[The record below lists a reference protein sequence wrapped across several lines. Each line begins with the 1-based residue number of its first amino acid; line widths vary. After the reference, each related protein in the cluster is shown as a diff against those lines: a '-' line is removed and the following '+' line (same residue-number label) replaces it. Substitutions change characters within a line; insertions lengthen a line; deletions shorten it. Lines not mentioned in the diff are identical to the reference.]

1 MEVSVKISQL
11 FKDQSKFNN
20 LFYEKGM
27 TEKEKEEITK
37 GLALAL
43 HSEVSSLVSSLNFKD
58 HKINRKPVDLN
69 NMLYESVDI
78 LRYLVSI
85 LNLWEISPESLIS
98 GLEDKDLFLNV
109 SHRIGQNKWCGE
121 PVVIVDVDDV
131 LAEFRCAF
139 TSWMKLK
146 HGILVNKD
154 STEYYTTSEVKRAGF
169 NPEDVFFEFIE
180 SRGFRDIEVCK
191 DMLKLLNKL
200 KMEGYWIHLLTARPE
215 ENPIVKYDTFFWI
228 EKNKIPYDRVD
239 FSPEKYR
246 WITQSEYFDSGRIVC
261 AIDDSPKH
269 ASEIAKHGIPVISP
283 SKSYNQELLGKENIR
298 VFESLLDSFDHIKK
312 ITN

>member
-1 MEVSVKISQL
+1 MKISQL
-11 FKDQSKFNN
+11 FKDQQRFNN

-58 HKINRKPVDLN
+58 HKVNRNPVDLN

-78 LRYLVSI
+78 LRYLISI
-85 LNLWEISPESLIS
+85 LNLWEISPDSLIS
-98 GLEDKDLFLNV
+98 GFEDKDLFLNV
-109 SHRIGQNKWCGE
+109 SYRIGQNKWCGE

-131 LAEFRCAF
+131 LAEFRSAF
-139 TSWMKLK
+139 TSWMKTE
-146 HGILVNKD
+146 HGIIVSKD
-154 STEYYTTSEVKRAGF
+154 STEYYTTSEVKQAGF
-169 NPEDVFFEFIE
+169 NPEEVFFEFIE
-180 SRGFRDIEVCK
+180 SRGFRDIDVCEN
-191 DMLKLLNKL
+191 MLTLLNKL
-200 KMEGYWIHLLTARPE
+200 KMEGYWIHLLTARPS

-228 EKNKIPYDRVD
+228 EKNKIPYDRID

-246 WITQSEYFDSGRIVC
+246 WITKSEYFDSGKIVC
-261 AIDDSPKH
+261 VIDDSPKH

-283 SKSYNQELLGKENIR
+283 DKSYNQELHGKANIR
-298 VFESLLDSFDHIKK
+298 VFESLLDSFDYIKK